1 MKIIGCKTGIF
12 HPINIAIIISDRYK
26 LLNFNIQKDDINE
39 ENLDNLI
46 DSLNKI
52 KNYYEIEQAGID
64 INTIKFVCKADK
76 ILKAKNN

>member
-1 MKIIGCKTGIF
+1 MENK
-12 HPINIAIIISDRYK
+12 NIAIIISDRYK

-64 INTIKFVCKADK
+64 INTIKFVCEADK

>member
-1 MKIIGCKTGIF
+1 MENK
-12 HPINIAIIISDRYK
+12 NIAIIISDRYK

-64 INTIKFVCKADK
+64 INTIKEVYL
-76 ILKAKNN
+76 I